1 MRTTLTL
8 DPDVALRIQ
17 KEVAKGDRTF
27 KEVVNTALR
36 RGLGAL
42 AAPKRRF
49 VQRPWP
55 GGGSEMLL
63 TTDEI
68 KQLLLDEDVDR
79 FREAG
84 RR

>member
-1 MRTTLTL
+1 
-8 DPDVALRIQ
+8 
-17 KEVAKGDRTF
+17 
-27 KEVVNTALR
+27 
-36 RGLGAL
+36 
-42 AAPKRRF
+42 

-63 TTDEI
+63 TADEI
-68 KQLLLDEDVDR
+68 KQLLLDDDVER